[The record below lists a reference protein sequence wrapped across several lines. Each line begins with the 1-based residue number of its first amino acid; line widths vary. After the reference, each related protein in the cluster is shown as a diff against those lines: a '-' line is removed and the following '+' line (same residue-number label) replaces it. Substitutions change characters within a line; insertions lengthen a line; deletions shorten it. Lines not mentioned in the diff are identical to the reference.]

1 MAAGTRQ
8 SNTMTEMLRKMLGQI
23 SELKLTDDPDWDF
36 ITGLE
41 TGIVSKLREPIDQI
55 AQAGLTA
62 VPPGISQSPMGM
74 AGAGGMGGGMAGPP
88 LMPPPTQM
96 GGLQGRPTMPNP
108 DELRRMLNGQING

>member
-8 SNTMTEMLRKMLGQI
+8 SNTMSEMLRKMLGQI

-41 TGIVSKLREPIDQI
+41 TGIVGKLREPIDQM

-74 AGAGGMGGGMAGPP
+74 GGMGAPAMRG
-88 LMPPPTQM
+88 LPPTQM

>member
-8 SNTMTEMLRKMLGQI
+8 SNTMSEMLRKMLGQLAD
-23 SELKLTDDPDWDF
+23 LKLTDDPDWDF

-41 TGIVSKLREPIDQI
+41 TGIVSKLREPIDQM

-74 AGAGGMGGGMAGPP
+74 GGMGGAAPMGG
-88 LMPPPTQM
+88 LPPTQM